1 MRTIL
6 KRLDEN
12 RINIYQCFR
21 CSNPRISWARNKL
34 TGVTLTKEEVDS
46 IKQYSKPSSLKQLG
60 SSLGLFKFDGRFV
73 PGCAQLMRPL
83 TEFLKGK
90 VKEFMFAYEAV
101 EASKQPRD
109 NRPQA
114 STLMY
119 PNSLSLFAL
128 MVDALDKAVDGT
140 FKHLS
145 ISPANQLLFSQKSI
159 SDTCRK
165 AGTL

>member
-1 MRTIL
+1 
-6 KRLDEN
+6 
-12 RINIYQCFR
+12 
-21 CSNPRISWARNKL
+21 
-34 TGVTLTKEEVDS
+34 
-46 IKQYSKPSSLKQLG
+46 
-60 SSLGLFKFDGRFV
+60 
-73 PGCAQLMRPL
+73 MRPL